1 MKLIQ
6 FFDKKIIVKIIE
18 LHEHGLLNSKFYYSL
33 KMISQEPQVDPAD
46 NMNNDD
52 YRKVSIPPQ
61 RRAAL
66 RNNFPQIVAPIV
78 QQLKLNIRYNT
89 SINCVELKTS
99 SETTNPNAMSKACD
113 FIKAFVNGFEVNDAL
128 ALIRLDDIFMDEF
141 SVTDVKTL
149 SGDNLSRAV
158 GRIAGKGG
166 QVKYAIENA
175 TRTRIAM
182 NDQRI
187 HIIGTLNNIRMA
199 KRVICDLVMGSPAN
213 KIYAKL
219 RNFQSWQKRQV

>member
-1 MKLIQ
+1 MIKSSTFSVDSNRISRPWSRIRFSFLLLMT
-6 FFDKKIIVKIIE
+6 DPNIIP
-18 LHEHGLLNSKFYYSL
+18 
-33 KMISQEPQVDPAD
+33 EPAENP
-46 NMNNDD
+46 NTDD
-52 YRKVSIPPQ
+52 YRRVPIPPQ

-66 RNNFPQIVAPIV
+66 RNNFPQIVQPIV
-78 QQLKLNIRYNT
+78 QHLKLNIRYNT
-89 SINCVELKTS
+89 SLNCVELKTS
-99 SETTNPNAMSKACD
+99 PETTNPNAMTKATD
-113 FIKAFVNGFEVNDAL
+113 FVQAFVNGFDVNDAL

-166 QVKYAIENA
+166 QIKYAIENA

-187 HIIGTLNNIRMA
+187 HLIGTVNNIRMA

-219 RNFQSWQKRQV
+219 RNFQAWQKRQG

>member
-1 MKLIQ
+1 MLEENVSQ
-6 FFDKKIIVKIIE
+6 PVIE
-18 LHEHGLLNSKFYYSL
+18 N
-33 KMISQEPQVDPAD
+33 P
-46 NMNNDD
+46 NTDD

-66 RNNFPQIVAPIV
+66 RNNFPQIVQPIV

-89 SINCVELKTS
+89 STNCVELKTS
-99 SETTNPNAMSKACD
+99 NETTNPNAMSKATD
-113 FIKAFVNGFEVNDAL
+113 FIQAFVNGFEVNDAL
-128 ALIRLDDIFMDEF
+128 SLIRLDDIFMDEF
-141 SVTDVKTL
+141 SVTDIKTL

-166 QVKYAIENA
+166 QIKYAIENA

-187 HIIGTLNNIRMA
+187 HLIGTINNIRMA

-219 RNFQSWQKRQV
+219 RNFQSWQKRQG